1 MTLILFLYLYCYLW
15 TEIISGF
22 GVFHAESKHVFLNR
36 VWPIDKLITLQGN
49 HYSVGLLK
57 TDLFWTD
64 FSTKHQTIPLWTKT
78 TITKKNNWRFYH
90 CEKDTGRQRTAL
102 VFMGKYK
109 PQVWLEVLLNEKNLW
124 IIIRFQ
130 SNVATKKNGD
140 FQWKP

>member
-64 FSTKHQTIPLWTKT
+64 LALNTK
-78 TITKKNNWRFYH
+78 
-90 CEKDTGRQRTAL
+90 
-102 VFMGKYK
+102 
-109 PQVWLEVLLNEKNLW
+109 
-124 IIIRFQ
+124 Q
-130 SNVATKKNGD
+130 SLFERK
-140 FQWKP
+140 QQ

>member
-64 FSTKHQTIPLWTKT
+64 FSTKYQTIPLWTKT
-78 TITKKNNWRFYH
+78 TITKKKQLAVLPLWERYRPSKDSIGFYGEIQATSVTWSFTKWEKFVDNN
-90 CEKDTGRQRTAL
+90 
-102 VFMGKYK
+102 
-109 PQVWLEVLLNEKNLW
+109 
-124 IIIRFQ
+124 
-130 SNVATKKNGD
+130 
-140 FQWKP
+140 